1 MFNRSVQAGVTNT
14 VVEWSG
20 QDYINFTS
28 ASGGATYTRFGVDI
42 SGGISNISTG
52 FFNDSQ
58 LIQCN
63 DSDYITDELG
73 NVYYLIMQY
82 TTITTARPART

>member
-1 MFNRSVQAGVTNT
+1 MFIRIATAGVTNT

-20 QDYINFTS
+20 QDWINFTS
-28 ASGGATYTRFGVDI
+28 TSGGATYTRFGVDI

-52 FFNDSQ
+52 FFDYTQSV
-58 LIQCN
+58 QCD

-73 NVYYLIMQY
+73 NVYYRVMQY
-82 TTITTARPART
+82 TTITTARPSRT